1 MDNTYKLYLQTK
13 LNVQMFGN
21 QYGDEDTLRILE
33 EQLGIKEMSDEEHFK
48 IVVNTICQLLEDIS
62 FDDKKQEL
70 YKMQILLVLAKLCES
85 KEIFDKNMNLLD
97 REAANGSVAN
107 YQKKFNKKRF

>member
-1 MDNTYKLYLQTK
+1 MPNDYKLYLQTK

-33 EQLGIKEMSDEEHFK
+33 RDLGIKEMTNEEHFK
-48 IVVNTICQLLEDIS
+48 IVTSTICQLLEDIS

-70 YKMQILLVLAKLCES
+70 YKMQILLVIAKLCES

-97 REAANGSVAN
+97 REAVNGSAAN
-107 YQKKFNKKRF
+107 YQKKFRR

>member
-1 MDNTYKLYLQTK
+1 MPNDYKLYLQTK
-13 LNVQMFGN
+13 LNVEIFGN

-33 EQLGIKEMSDEEHFK
+33 EQLGIKEMTDEEHFK
-48 IVVNTICQLLEDIS
+48 IVTSIICQLIEDIS

-85 KEIFDKNMNLLD
+85 KEIFDKDINLLV
-97 REAANGSVAN
+97 EK
-107 YQKKFNKKRF
+107 Q

>member
-1 MDNTYKLYLQTK
+1 MPNEYKLYLQTK

-33 EQLGIKEMSDEEHFK
+33 EQLGIKEMTDEEHFK
-48 IVVNTICQLLEDIS
+48 IVTNTICQLLEDIT
-62 FDDKKQEL
+62 FDDKQQEL
-70 YKMQILLVLAKLCES
+70 YKMQILLVLTKLCES

-97 REAANGSVAN
+97 KGAVNGSVSN
-107 YQKKFNKKRF
+107 YQKKFRR

>member
-1 MDNTYKLYLQTK
+1 MPNEYKLYLQTK

-33 EQLGIKEMSDEEHFK
+33 EQLGIKEMTDEEHFK
-48 IVVNTICQLLEDIS
+48 IVTNTICQLLEDIT
-62 FDDKKQEL
+62 FDDKQQEL
-70 YKMQILLVLAKLCES
+70 YKMQILLVLTKLCES